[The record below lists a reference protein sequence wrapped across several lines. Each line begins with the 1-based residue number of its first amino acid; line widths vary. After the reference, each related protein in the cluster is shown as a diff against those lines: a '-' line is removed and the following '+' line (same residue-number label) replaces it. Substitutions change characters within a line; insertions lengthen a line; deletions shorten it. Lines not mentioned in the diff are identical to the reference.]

1 MKMIASAIVTE
12 LGEPMHRA
20 FILILFFG
28 LISISG
34 FAQNPKWAVWETE
47 ADTLMSHEDFSGAI
61 KLYTKVIDASKLKD
75 EPSYRVLY
83 KRAVGYYSAGNFQK
97 AVADMDRFIPK
108 FQENYQARILRAL
121 AYRELGDVDNQFA
134 DVEKALELSRGEPQ
148 IMKWRA
154 GLLMEKGEYEL
165 AKKDL
170 LLVKLFQDDP
180 EVEMNLAFAYYSL
193 EKPDSALMA
202 VNKSI
207 EMDATF
213 APAYLYGGTF
223 ALEEENFE
231 LALKYLEVA
240 LRLDPENINAL
251 FYKGVALVELKKEK
265 EGCSCL
271 NKAFMAGQDDAADYL
286 KQYCYGVDK

>member
-1 MKMIASAIVTE
+1 MIANAIVTE
-12 LGEPMHRA
+12 LGEPMHRV

-28 LISISG
+28 LISFSG
-34 FAQNPKWAVWETE
+34 FTQNPKEAAWETE
-47 ADTLMSHEDFSGAI
+47 ADTLMSHEDFIGAI
-61 KLYTKVIDASKLKD
+61 KLYSKVIDASKLKD
-75 EPSYRVLY
+75 EKSYRALY
-83 KRAVGYYSAGNFQK
+83 KRAVGYYSSGNFLK
-97 AVADMDRFIPK
+97 AIADMDRFIPK

-121 AYRELGDVDNQFA
+121 SHRELGDVDNQFA

-193 EKPDSALMA
+193 EKADSALMA

-207 EMDATF
+207 ELDATF
-213 APAYLYGGTF
+213 APAYLYGGSF

-231 LALKYLEVA
+231 LALKYLDVA
-240 LRLDPENINAL
+240 LRIDPENVSAL

-271 NKAFMAGQDDAADYL
+271 TKAFMAGQDDAADYL

>member
-1 MKMIASAIVTE
+1 MKTIASAIVTE
-12 LGEPMHRA
+12 LGEPMHRT

-28 LISISG
+28 LISVSG

-47 ADTLMSHEDFSGAI
+47 ADTLMSHEDFKGAI
-61 KLYTKVIDASKLKD
+61 KLYTKVIDASKLND
-75 EPSYRVLY
+75 EKSFRVLY
-83 KRAVGYYSAGNFQK
+83 KRAVGYYSSGDFEK
-97 AVADMDRFIPK
+97 AIADMDRFIPK
-108 FQENYQARILRAL
+108 FQESYQARILRAL
-121 AYRELGDVDNQFA
+121 GYRELGEVDKQLV

-165 AKKDL
+165 AKNDL

-193 EKPDSALMA
+193 NHSDSALMA
-202 VNKSI
+202 INKSI
-207 EMDATF
+207 ELDATF
-213 APAYLYGGTF
+213 VPAYLYGGTF

-231 LALKYLEVA
+231 LALKYLNVV
-240 LRLDPENINAL
+240 LRLDPENMTAL
-251 FYKGVALVELKKEK
+251 FYKGVALVELKNEK

>member
-1 MKMIASAIVTE
+1 MKTIVNAIVTE
-12 LGEPMHRA
+12 LAEPMHRA

-34 FAQNPKWAVWETE
+34 FAQNPKWAAWETE
-47 ADTLMSHEDFSGAI
+47 ADTLMSHEDFEGAI

-75 EPSYRVLY
+75 EKSYRALY
-83 KRAVGYYSAGNFQK
+83 KRAVGYYSSGAFEK
-97 AVADMDRFIPK
+97 AIADMDKFIPK
-108 FQENYQARILRAL
+108 FQESYQARILRAL
-121 AYRELGDVDNQFA
+121 SYREIGEVDKQLI

-154 GLLMEKGEYEL
+154 GLLLEKGEYEL

-170 LLVKLFQDDP
+170 LLVKLLQDDP

-193 EKPDSALMA
+193 SQPDSAIMA
-202 VNKSI
+202 INKSI
-207 EMDATF
+207 ELDGTF
-213 APAYLYGGTF
+213 APAYLYGGSF
-223 ALEEENFE
+223 SLEEENFE
-231 LALKYLEVA
+231 LALKYLDVA
-240 LRLDPENINAL
+240 LRLDPENMTAL
-251 FYKGVALVELKKEK
+251 FYKGIALVELKKES